1 MAALVS
7 GDEETSE
14 SLGVDTIAD
23 FDLAAL
29 PKVQDW
35 RAHDAAA
42 TVLLA
47 GLTRHSGDLE
57 NLRIVTLG
65 SSLGGGAIVI
75 IGVAI
80 NNRSSATFDRQIER
94 F

>member
-1 MAALVS
+1 MAALVAR
-7 GDEETSE
+7 DEETSE
-14 SLGVDTIAD
+14 SMGVDTIAE
-23 FDLAAL
+23 FDLAVL

-65 SSLGGGAIVI
+65 SSPLAAPCVSSGPNRGPAGAPPSTCP
-75 IGVAI
+75 A
-80 NNRSSATFDRQIER
+80 AAL
-94 F
+94 